1 MLNIYLG
8 RKWTISHASNIL
20 NEGKKH
26 LLESVTL
33 YEADLSK
40 NRALQRERI
49 ESLTVLWILSFNTV
63 DKKTTVALIKDAL
76 KSLKVMN
83 KMIHNIGFN
92 AFWPN
97 GLLHHLKF
105 CSRKSTFVLVGL
117 FLSFFLFADAC
128 SAQKYLSLRS
138 ERKAERI
145 NFKVGDEISIR
156 IDGEKTVFQGEI
168 TALRDSSIVFNK
180 TELKLSRI
188 DEIIDFSRGSALRAA
203 GKSLWVAV
211 PITFLFNGLNRWINT
226 KESPVIDEPTLE
238 LAAVFAGTGTA
249 LMLVPHKRYKTKKKW
264 RLLIIDTTFYPSN

>member
-1 MLNIYLG
+1 ML
-8 RKWTISHASNIL
+8 
-20 NEGKKH
+20 
-26 LLESVTL
+26 
-33 YEADLSK
+33 
-40 NRALQRERI
+40 
-49 ESLTVLWILSFNTV
+49 
-63 DKKTTVALIKDAL
+63 
-76 KSLKVMN
+76 
-83 KMIHNIGFN
+83 GFS
-92 AFWPN
+92 AFRLN
-97 GLLHHLKF
+97 GLLHYLNL
-105 CSRKSTFVLVGL
+105 CSRKSSLVHVGL
-117 FLSFFLFADAC
+117 FVSFFFLADAC

-156 IDGEKTVFQGEI
+156 IDGEKTVFKGEI

>member
-1 MLNIYLG
+1 MLGFSALRFNGIRQQPNLC
-8 RKWTISHASNIL
+8 S
-20 NEGKKH
+20 
-26 LLESVTL
+26 
-33 YEADLSK
+33 SK
-40 NRALQRERI
+40 S
-49 ESLTVLWILSFNTV
+49 SLVF
-63 DKKTTVALIKDAL
+63 
-76 KSLKVMN
+76 
-83 KMIHNIGFN
+83 
-92 AFWPN
+92 
-97 GLLHHLKF
+97 
-105 CSRKSTFVLVGL
+105 VGL

-156 IDGEKTVFQGEI
+156 IDGEKTVFQGVI
-168 TALRDSSIVFNK
+168 TALRDSSILFNK

-188 DEIIDFSRGSALRAA
+188 DEIIDFSHGSALRAA